1 MPTFT
6 ISVNTKPLGTYVV
19 KKAVISIGRS
29 RTNTI
34 SIASKAV
41 SRNHVRIEQGTD
53 GWSLSDLGS
62 LNGTYVNDIRI
73 TSASLS
79 EGDKITVG
87 AYSIL
92 FSPEPL
98 PLASQGDGH
107 ISDVASDDSDGSDT
121 DVRLES
127 ASAIENPVEPGSN
140 GLDNAMV
147 NIAPPQQT
155 TTIPTIP
162 GIASDNNVS
171 DIGSHELDTN
181 RLSNLIPSGSGESPH
196 KAGYNAK
203 PGTLQDKVKLA
214 ICENPLADDAWIKNR
229 LAEGDLGESDISKQK
244 LLEVLK
250 EMNLDTQIKR
260 YQYFMHS

>member
-6 ISVNTKPLGTYVV
+6 ISVNTKPLGAYVV
-19 KKAVISIGRS
+19 KKSVVSIGRS

-41 SRNHVRIEQGTD
+41 SRNHVRIEYGAE

-79 EGDKITVG
+79 DGDKITVG

-92 FSPEPL
+92 FSPQPL
-98 PLASQGDGH
+98 PSTSQGDGH
-107 ISDVASDDSDGSDT
+107 VSDVTTDDSDGSDT

-127 ASAIENPVEPGSN
+127 ASAMENPNDSGDAASDDSSEEIP
-140 GLDNAMV
+140 
-147 NIAPPQQT
+147 PPQQT
-155 TTIPTIP
+155 TSIP
-162 GIASDNNVS
+162 V
-171 DIGSHELDTN
+171 IGENPETKS
-181 RLSNLIPSGSGESPH
+181 PSGNS
-196 KAGYNAK
+196 AL
-203 PGTLQDKVKLA
+203 TLQEKVKLV
-214 ICENPLADDAWIKNR
+214 ISENPLADDFWIKNR
-229 LAEGDLGESDISKQK
+229 LAEGDFGEQTMSKQK
-244 LLEVLK
+244 LMDVLK
-250 EMNLDTQIKR
+250 EMNLETQIKR